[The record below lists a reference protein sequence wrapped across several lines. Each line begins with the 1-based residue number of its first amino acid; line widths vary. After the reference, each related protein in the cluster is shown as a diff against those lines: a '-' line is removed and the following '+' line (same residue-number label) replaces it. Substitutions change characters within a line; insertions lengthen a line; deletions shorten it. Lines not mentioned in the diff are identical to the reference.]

1 MTAVQDG
8 PTSIT
13 VTWTPSSDATGYRID
28 YDGGGVGGSEELG
41 ADSTRLKLTDLTI
54 GETYTISI
62 VATSP
67 SQLASSPIMKQV
79 RLGES

>member
-13 VTWTPSSDATGYRID
+13 VTWSPSSDATGYRID
-28 YDGGGVGGSEELG
+28 YDGGGVDDSEVLG
-41 ADSTRLKLTDLTI
+41 ADSTHLKLTDLTI

-67 SQLASSPIMKQV
+67 SQPASSPIMKQV

>member
-8 PTSIT
+8 PTSIP
-13 VTWTPSSDATGYRID
+13 VSWGPSSDATDYRID
-28 YDGGGVGGSEELG
+28 YDGGGVGGRVELG
-41 ADSTRLKLTDLTI
+41 AGSSRLKLTDLTN

-67 SQLASSPIMKQV
+67 NQLASSPIMKQV